1 MSNFLDN
8 NGLLYFWQ
16 SIKSKF
22 LRGNAGGVFYGTS
35 STAAGTAAKV
45 VDCEDFTSADLVA
58 GTVIAVKFTAT
69 NSGAVAS
76 LSLNVN
82 GTGAKNIKY
91 INNGTL
97 GNLTSAGYIKAN
109 TTYYFYYDGTYW
121 VALFNYNTT
130 YSAMSEAEAL
140 AGTATTART
149 ITAARLKQAIEEH
162 APVSSVN
169 GQTGAVTVTVPTK
182 TSDLTNDSAFVTE
195 AQLSSYAKSYYVKSP
210 PDGSKATITI
220 NVRENDS
227 WLYMSYD
234 KVALISC
241 NSNATSHEVRQIYG
255 GVPTVTRDKS
265 NRTLTI
271 TNDKAWQP
279 MRLIQLGTASYI
291 D

>member
-1 MSNFLDN
+1 MGNFLDKT
-8 NGLLYFWQ
+8 GLSYFWEK
-16 SIKSKF
+16 IKSTF
-22 LRGNAGGVFYGTS
+22 LRGNTGGVFYGTC

-45 VDCEDFTSADLVA
+45 VVCEDFTSADLLA

-69 NSGAVAS
+69 NSGAVGS
-76 LSLNVN
+76 LTLNVN

-182 TSDLTNDSAFVTE
+182 TSDLTNDSTFVTE
-195 AQLSSYAKSYYVKSP
+195 AQLSIFAKSYYVKAPS
-210 PDGSKATITI
+210 DGTKATITI

-227 WLYMSYD
+227 WLYLSYN
-234 KVALISC
+234 KVILISC

-255 GVPTVTRDKS
+255 GLPTVTRDES

-271 TNDKAWQP
+271 TNDNAWQP
-279 MRLIQLGTASYI
+279 MRLFQLGVKSYV

>member
-1 MSNFLDN
+1 MSNFLDQ

-16 SIKSKF
+16 KIKSKF

-35 STAAGTAAKV
+35 STAAGTSAKV
-45 VDCEDFTSADLVA
+45 VVCEDFTSADLVA

-69 NSGAVAS
+69 NSGAVGS
-76 LSLNVN
+76 LTLNVN
-82 GTGAKNIKY
+82 GTGAKNVKY

-149 ITAARLKQAIEEH
+149 ITAARLKEAIKEH

-182 TSDLTNDSAFVTE
+182 TSDLTNDSTFVTE
-195 AQLSSYAKSYYVKSP
+195 SQLSMYAKSYYVKSP
-210 PDGSKATITI
+210 SDGSKATITI

-227 WLYMSYD
+227 WIYLSYD

-255 GVPTVTRDKS
+255 GVPTVTRDDS

-279 MRLIQLGTASYI
+279 MRLIQLGTASYT

>member
-1 MSNFLDN
+1 MSNFLDY
-8 NGLLYFWQ
+8 NGLLYLWQ
-16 SIKSKF
+16 RIKSKF

-97 GNLTSAGYIKAN
+97 GNLASAGYIKAN

-130 YSAMSEAEAL
+130 YSAMTEAEAL

-182 TSDLTNDSAFVTE
+182 TSDLTNDSTFVTE
-195 AQLSSYAKSYYVKSP
+195 SQLSLYAKSYYVKSP
-210 PDGSKATITI
+210 SDGSKATITI
-220 NVRENDS
+220 HVKENDA
-227 WLYMSYD
+227 WLYIAYG
-234 KVALISC
+234 KIALISC
-241 NSNATSHEVRQIYG
+241 NSAVTTHVETQISG
-255 GVPTVTRDKS
+255 AVPTVEIDNEAKTI
-265 NRTLTI
+265 TI
-271 TNDKAWQP
+271 TNNLAWQP
-279 MRLIQLGTASYI
+279 IRLFQLGEKSYV

>member
-210 PDGSKATITI
+210 SDGSKATITI

>member
-22 LRGNAGGVFYGTS
+22 LRGNAGGVFYGS
-35 STAAGTAAKV
+35 CSTAAGTVAKV
-45 VDCEDFTSADLVA
+45 VECADFTADNLKA
-58 GTVIAVKFTAT
+58 GTIIIVTFTAT
-69 NSGAVAS
+69 NSGAVAN
-76 LSLNVN
+76 LTMNVN

-140 AGTATTART
+140 AGTATSART
-149 ITAARLKQAIEEH
+149 ITAARLKQAIKEH
-162 APVSSVN
+162 AP
-169 GQTGAVTVTVPTK
+169 AVPTK
-182 TSDLTNDSAFVTE
+182 TSDLTNDSTFVTE
-195 AQLSSYAKSYYVKSP
+195 AQLSNYAKSYYVKSP
-210 PDGSKATITI
+210 SDGSKATITI

-241 NSNATSHEVRQIYG
+241 NHDATLHEVRQIYG
-255 GVPTVTRDKS
+255 GLPTVTRDES
-265 NRTLTI
+265 NLTLTI

-279 MRLIQLGTASYI
+279 MRLIQLGTASYT

>member
-1 MSNFLDN
+1 MSNFLDY
-8 NGLLYFWQ
+8 NGLLYLWQ
-16 SIKSKF
+16 RIKSKF

-97 GNLTSAGYIKAN
+97 GNLSSAGYLKAN

-169 GQTGAVTVTVPTK
+169 GQTGAVTVAVPTK
-182 TSDLTNDSAFVTE
+182 TSDLTNDSNFVTE
-195 AQLSSYAKSYYVKSP
+195 SQLSLYAKSYYVKSP
-210 PDGSKATITI
+210 SDGSKATITI

-227 WLYMSYD
+227 WIYLSYD

-255 GVPTVTRDKS
+255 GVPTVTRDES
-265 NRTLTI
+265 NKTLTI

-279 MRLIQLGTASYI
+279 IRLFQLGEKSYV

>member
-35 STAAGTAAKV
+35 STAAGTSAKV
-45 VDCEDFTSADLVA
+45 VVCEDFTSADLVA

-69 NSGAVAS
+69 NSGAVGS
-76 LSLNVN
+76 LTLNVN
-82 GTGAKNIKY
+82 GTGAKNVKY

-149 ITAARLKQAIEEH
+149 ITAARLKEAIKEH

-182 TSDLTNDSAFVTE
+182 TSDLTNDSTFVTE
-195 AQLSSYAKSYYVKSP
+195 SQLSMYAKSYYVKSP
-210 PDGSKATITI
+210 SDGSKATITI

-227 WLYMSYD
+227 WIYLSYD

-255 GVPTVTRDKS
+255 GVPTVTRDDS

-279 MRLIQLGTASYI
+279 MRLIQLGTASYT

>member
-16 SIKSKF
+16 RIKSKF

-58 GTVIAVKFTAT
+58 GTIIAVKFTAT

-149 ITAARLKQAIEEH
+149 ITAQRLKQAVAYH
-162 APVSSVN
+162 APVTSVN
-169 GQTGAVTVTVPTK
+169 GSTGAVTVTVPTK
-182 TSDLTNDSAFVTE
+182 TSDLTNDSNFVTE
-195 AQLSSYAKSYYVKSP
+195 SQLSMYAKSYYVKSP
-210 PDGSKATITI
+210 SDGSKATITI
-220 NVRENDS
+220 HVKENDA
-227 WLYMSYD
+227 WLYIAYG
-234 KVALISC
+234 KIALISC
-241 NSNATSHEVRQIYG
+241 NSAVTTHVETKISG
-255 GVPTVTRDKS
+255 ALPTVEIDNEAKTI
-265 NRTLTI
+265 TI
-271 TNDKAWQP
+271 TNNLAWQP
-279 MRLIQLGTASYI
+279 IRLFQLGEKSYV

>member
-109 TTYYFYYDGTYW
+109 TTYYFYYNGTYW

-210 PDGSKATITI
+210 SDGSKATITI

-255 GVPTVTRDKS
+255 GVPTVTRDES